1 MEPASQ
7 LTVLLDRV
15 KAGDDSA
22 ATELVQY
29 YEPEIR
35 RYVRFRMTS
44 SSVRRFVDSLDICQ
58 SVLARFFCAL
68 NNEDVEIADAQK
80 LKAFLIQIAQN
91 RIYDA
96 VAWQHA
102 QKRDAR
108 KLDPKAGEALAA
120 IADSGNCVENLA
132 EMQEIVSLV
141 YGACSEE
148 ERRLIQERMNG
159 REWSELA
166 TEFGSTED
174 ALRKR
179 VQRTLERVAAET
191 GLLRGKRDE

>member
-1 MEPASQ
+1 MEPASR
-7 LTVLLDRV
+7 LAELLERV
-15 KAGDDSA
+15 KAGEDAA
-22 ATELVQY
+22 ATELVQH

-58 SVLARFFCAL
+58 SVLARFFYAL
-68 NNEDVEIADAQK
+68 NSDEIEFADTRK

-102 QKRDAR
+102 KKRDAR

-120 IADSGNCVENLA
+120 IADSGSCIESLA

-141 YGACSEE
+141 YAACRDD

-166 TEFGSTED
+166 VEFGSTED

-179 VQRTLERVAAET
+179 VQRTLERVAVET
-191 GLLRGKRDE
+191 GLIRDLSVD